1 MKTFLPSYSKVNCWM
16 KCGGMISPLA
26 SLTKPESIGCWI
38 STWTSVVSP
47 LEIARTRM
55 VDAIGMLLVNAAAS
69 AAATAD
75 SYLDFLGGAIKF
87 AAGFHDHD
95 HVAGFRHF
103 EAIGH
108 ARHRTRRNLVNR
120 RQRVRIFGGQKC
132 DRCHIRESR
141 AGGYR
146 NHSAVFR
153 DFRRIELDLVR
164 GFSGPAIERFDRVGC
179 ALLLE
184 RIFRIFVVDRSEG
197 RSHAKRNKAESG
209 ERDRARTFE
218 DQAPRG
224 RKAVVSGRH
233 LKSPAARAAIIMPLS
248 S

>member
-108 ARHRTRRNLVNR
+108 ARQRARRNPVNR
-120 RQRVRIFGGQKC
+120 RQCVRIFRGQKR
-132 DRCHIRESR
+132 DRGYLGECR
-141 AGGYR
+141 ADGDR
-146 NHSAVFR
+146 NHGTVFR
-153 DFRRIELDLVR
+153 DFGRVELDLVR
-164 GFSGPAIERFDRVGC
+164 GLGGPAIE
-179 ALLLE
+179 
-184 RIFRIFVVDRSEG
+184 
-197 RSHAKRNKAESG
+197 
-209 ERDRARTFE
+209 
-218 DQAPRG
+218 
-224 RKAVVSGRH
+224 
-233 LKSPAARAAIIMPLS
+233 
-248 S
+248 